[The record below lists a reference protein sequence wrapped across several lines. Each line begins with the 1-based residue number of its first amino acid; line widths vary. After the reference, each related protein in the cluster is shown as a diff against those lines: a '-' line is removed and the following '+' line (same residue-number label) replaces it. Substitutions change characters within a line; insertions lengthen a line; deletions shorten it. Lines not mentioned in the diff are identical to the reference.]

1 MYNGIKKNNMVFSS
15 ISTIKIDLLLILFSL
30 IQRRAKFIISFRKP
44 LYSEKLFSFYNLKYR
59 FSILLFSIFKKRF
72 IIHTI
77 SSHAKKYLE
86 NFYKPNRVHHII
98 HGVDLDNYRE
108 KQVEKNHGILN
119 FIYVGNLDD
128 IHKGVGVML
137 DGIDKFIK
145 ENKELKVFFEFC
157 GRGPLESRIKE
168 LQEKFPSIVKYNGY
182 ISNNKISEYYKRN
195 DVFLFTS
202 RREPF
207 GRVIIEALASK
218 LIIICTKTYGS
229 IEILKK
235 KEFAFFLNK
244 LNTLE
249 IENKINEVYELWRK
263 KPQKFNDLKEAA
275 KRYAIEK
282 YDHSH
287 ELKGFIKL
295 INSII

>member
-1 MYNGIKKNNMVFSS
+1 
-15 ISTIKIDLLLILFSL
+15 
-30 IQRRAKFIISFRKP
+30 
-44 LYSEKLFSFYNLKYR
+44 
-59 FSILLFSIFKKRF
+59 
-72 IIHTI
+72 
-77 SSHAKKYLE
+77 
-86 NFYKPNRVHHII
+86 
-98 HGVDLDNYRE
+98 
-108 KQVEKNHGILN
+108 
-119 FIYVGNLDD
+119 
-128 IHKGVGVML
+128 
-137 DGIDKFIK
+137 
-145 ENKELKVFFEFC
+145 
-157 GRGPLESRIKE
+157 
-168 LQEKFPSIVKYNGY
+168 VKYNGY